1 MRIAPT
7 RGTARALLPSLLVLM
22 LMAGGTGAAELE
34 AVADKAADKPGTG
47 LFDRAKS
54 LFGGDAKPAEPAAAK
69 PEEAE
74 SGGLFS
80 GFGRMLGIGASGSGG
95 SATKVKDINEVF
107 NVSATEF
114 DPECKSMV
122 EPFGVTDNL
131 LSLGMLAAKISAN
144 NFLATQGSGGVNQNL
159 RSTLRLAGKNLNWLP
174 MEAERMLGE
183 RMHQEKEANLLD
195 AERKGSKPAIERANA
210 MLAKL
215 KAQIKEETPYKFDI
229 YVRKGAGNA
238 QALPG
243 GFIHIDRD
251 LVTDPKKEDKAY
263 FALAHELAHV
273 LQRHETR
280 STQARLTDGIESLDG
295 LRKIIDS
302 ATNPGK
308 MMAYSNELMTRFVVF
323 SKSQELQAD
332 SCAVRLLDG
341 LYSDKK
347 RLAQVI
353 RAYQSSLGPPVAA
366 AGETGNQLDMFISN
380 LKKMDKLDDQHP
392 NSKERVENLDKML
405 AEVAKPKTATTAAAT
420 PAKAAPVVST
430 H

>member
-1 MRIAPT
+1 MRITPT
-7 RGTARALLPSLLVLM
+7 RGPARALLPSLLVLM
-22 LMAGGTGAAELE
+22 LMAGGAGAAEPE
-34 AVADKAADKPGTG
+34 ALAEKAADKPATG

-54 LFGGDAKPAEPAAAK
+54 LFGGDAKPAEAPAAK

-80 GFGRMLGIGASGSGG
+80 GFGRMLGIGASSSSGG

-131 LSLGMLAAKISAN
+131 LSLGMLAAKIGAN

-302 ATNPGK
+302 ASNPGK

-341 LYSDKK
+341 LYTDKK

-353 RAYQSSLGPPVAA
+353 RAYQTSLGPPVAA

-392 NSKERVENLDKML
+392 NSKERVDNLDKML
-405 AEVAKPKTATTAAAT
+405 AEVAKPKPPAATAT
-420 PAKAAPVVST
+420 AKAAPVVGT